1 MHAAARAAMHR
12 CGQAAGRVP
21 VHGHT
26 PPSGHVASAAA
37 YTSGTSCAWRGREAA
52 ALRPYAELA
61 QAAPAR
67 SCARPSQRL
76 QAQKCSAAACT
87 YIFISSFFS
96 ISMHYSSSHHFISSL
111 TAHTQ
116 YTPNFEIFLQ
126 RIIRPYDSITG
137 FFTIGKM
144 VISLKYIIWKII
156 PVVHSRR
163 HTQFIYFIFYI
174 KQYHFT
180 FSIIPLYSPVLI

>member
-1 MHAAARAAMHR
+1 MWPPLPPTQVAPRASQQLL
-12 CGQAAGRVP
+12 GEGGRQQ
-21 VHGHT
+21 H
-26 PPSGHVASAAA
+26 
-37 YTSGTSCAWRGREAA
+37 
-52 ALRPYAELA
+52 YAELA